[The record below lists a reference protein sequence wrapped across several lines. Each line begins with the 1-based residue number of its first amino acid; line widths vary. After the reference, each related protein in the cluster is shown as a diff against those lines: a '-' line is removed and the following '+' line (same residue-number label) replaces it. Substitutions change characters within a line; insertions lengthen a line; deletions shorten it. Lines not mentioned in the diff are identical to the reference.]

1 MDYSTELVLALIS
14 RIHTKSAEFTNSRLP
29 QEKGLVSSHG
39 FILFQ
44 LAEKE
49 KLTMKDIASIINR
62 DKSTT
67 TVLIKKL
74 LDKGLVKQESSSDDK
89 RIKYITLTA
98 KGKKLNTLTSSIS
111 KDLLKV
117 CYKNFS
123 EEEKQTL
130 LSLLSK
136 VSKNI
141 EDSFK
146 DSP

>member
-14 RIHTKSAEFTNSRLP
+14 RIHTKSAEFTHSRLP

-141 EDSFK
+141 EDSLK

>member
-141 EDSFK
+141 EDSLK

>member
-29 QEKGLVSSHG
+29 QENGLVSSHG

-141 EDSFK
+141 EDSLK